1 MLCRAKRQAFAS
13 YFRSYGLIGG
23 KEFFVDP
30 LRRFV
35 EYIDFDPGCYDYNRD
50 DFEALVKKTW
60 TKNYLK
66 IKKKRN
72 KIVTR
77 NNAA

>member
-1 MLCRAKRQAFAS
+1 MLCEAKKEAFS
-13 YFRSYGLIGG
+13 NYFKSYGLIGG
-23 KEFFVDP
+23 KEFWVDP

-35 EYIDFDPGCYDYNRD
+35 RYIDFDPEYYDFNDNQLR
-50 DFEALVKKTW
+50 ALVRKTW

-66 IKKKRN
+66 IKTNN
-72 KIVTR
+72 KIVSR